1 MDSEGVFL
9 NYAGYIIS
17 AEIFL
22 CWRWEY
28 RGQSLRVA
36 GFIYA

>member
-17 AEIFL
+17 AEIF
-22 CWRWEY
+22 C
-28 RGQSLRVA
+28 A
-36 GFIYA
+36 GDGNIEVNR

>member
-17 AEIFL
+17 AEIFF
-22 CWRWEY
+22 C
-28 RGQSLRVA
+28 A
-36 GFIYA
+36 GDGNIEVNR